1 MKTQW
6 IPALLLAFG
15 LSACTPA
22 ASTAP
27 EPAPV
32 TAETAESAAE
42 TATEEAA
49 AFPVGHLRALCY
61 RESTADA
68 VYNAAAAQPEG
79 EVPILQLL
87 KVDLADA
94 LRSSVFAVEG
104 ENWEIPKVVP
114 YEDTVCMFANGAM
127 YRVPQSGGEA
137 EVLPLGDA
145 FAPDYADEYSAYD
158 FVYNYPDS
166 RTDGARLDLATGALT
181 PLQLPSQTMSIYAVG
196 EDRFLLL
203 RLLTDVPL
211 PDSRE
216 WEQYEAVCQNATAEY
231 DWYDP
236 ATGELETIW
245 QAPYYGIQQPD
256 GSKKRYSLLGMAGGR
271 LYFEWFTGEGM
282 GIVGGTESCA
292 ADGTDWQPLPGKPG
306 ENRCTWTF
314 TQNGSLR
321 WLMGGS
327 EGSLWIYDLADGQVY
342 DMPHITGTNGWPEL
356 LVGRDQVMVAVGTEP
371 YVVSNFAII
380 SIEDYL
386 AGSTDWTPI
395 RDAPAK
401 PAS

>member
-6 IPALLLAFG
+6 IPALLLVIC
-15 LSACTPA
+15 LTACTPA

-32 TAETAESAAE
+32 TEQTAESAAE
-42 TATEEAA
+42 TATEETA

-79 EVPILQLL
+79 GDPVLQLL

-114 YEDTVCMFANGAM
+114 YENSVCLFANGAM

-181 PLQLPSQTMSIYAVG
+181 PLQLPSQTMSRGARA
-196 EDRFLLL
+196 DL
-203 RLLTDVPL
+203 
-211 PDSRE
+211 
-216 WEQYEAVCQNATAEY
+216 
-231 DWYDP
+231 
-236 ATGELETIW
+236 
-245 QAPYYGIQQPD
+245 
-256 GSKKRYSLLGMAGGR
+256 GR
-271 LYFEWFTGEGM
+271 LF
-282 GIVGGTESCA
+282 
-292 ADGTDWQPLPGKPG
+292 
-306 ENRCTWTF
+306 
-314 TQNGSLR
+314 
-321 WLMGGS
+321 
-327 EGSLWIYDLADGQVY
+327 
-342 DMPHITGTNGWPEL
+342 
-356 LVGRDQVMVAVGTEP
+356 
-371 YVVSNFAII
+371 
-380 SIEDYL
+380 
-386 AGSTDWTPI
+386 STT
-395 RDAPAK
+395 R
-401 PAS
+401 